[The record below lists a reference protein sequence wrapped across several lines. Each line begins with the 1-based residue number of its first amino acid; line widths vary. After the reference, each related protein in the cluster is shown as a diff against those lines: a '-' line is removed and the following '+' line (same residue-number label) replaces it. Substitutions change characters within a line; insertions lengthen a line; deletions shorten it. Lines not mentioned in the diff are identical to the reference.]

1 MSEVSYKSFESALEG
16 LRKAIALFEEHYGGD
31 LHVSMRN
38 SMILEFE
45 ISFGLC
51 RIMIE
56 RCLVEFDDE
65 DPLEVEHMSYAEL
78 VRTSNERGYLRV
90 PWEEWFQFREARNR
104 TAHAYSEPMAE
115 RIAVLIPAFYAEAK
129 YLCDK
134 IMARSAA

>member
-1 MSEVSYKSFESALEG
+1 
-16 LRKAIALFEEHYGGD
+16 
-31 LHVSMRN
+31 
-38 SMILEFE
+38 
-45 ISFGLC
+45 
-51 RIMIE
+51 
-56 RCLVEFDDE
+56 
-65 DPLEVEHMSYAEL
+65 MSYAEL